1 MLLPLRYR
9 LSHPWNN
16 SISHNRC
23 WMNRITILLNR
34 ISGVSFYRI
43 DCRSITAF
51 HDSHMVTN
59 TIMIP
64 VKKIILPA
72 VGMLPAAC
80 HFPCAWNQSTPSGQ
94 YENLGTAPF
103 WSSPACSAHQLTKQ
117 AHHSS
122 LWVNPHHD
130 QNFWPPS
137 FPSWLPDTVCII
149 LNSHLD
155 GIVCILNCSRT
166 IGILGIIRALT
177 GLHGICSP
185 SSSFLHHDCLYHRN
199 ILRDS
204 IFADIPLDRRGMC
217 QYFCT

>member
-64 VKKIILPA
+64 VKKDNTSCCWDAPGYSLHNTEFPHWWNSLHPELLPDYWDTRYYKGSHWTA
-72 VGMLPAAC
+72 WDLFPFLRFPA
-80 HFPCAWNQSTPSGQ
+80 
-94 YENLGTAPF
+94 
-103 WSSPACSAHQLTKQ
+103 
-117 AHHSS
+117 
-122 LWVNPHHD
+122 
-130 QNFWPPS
+130 
-137 FPSWLPDTVCII
+137 SWLPISPQHTPEFHIRWHTSGSSGYVPV
-149 LNSHLD
+149 LLHLEALRSGNS
-155 GIVCILNCSRT
+155 
-166 IGILGIIRALT
+166 
-177 GLHGICSP
+177 P
-185 SSSFLHHDCLYHRN
+185 
-199 ILRDS
+199 
-204 IFADIPLDRRGMC
+204 
-217 QYFCT
+217 